1 MQKPFKTY
9 RQQLGIL
16 RSRNL
21 TIANGSRAIKI
32 LKKEGYYNI
41 INGYKHIFLDD
52 ALSQQNREDY
62 YKTGVTFENIYA
74 LYEFDRNMRNILIK
88 YLLAT
93 EASLKTKVAYHFS
106 EQYKQTFN
114 YLDYNNFD
122 SSNPKKVTEL
132 ISRISIVITEHSQKQ
147 SQGGQFY
154 HYLNKYK
161 ELPMWVLVKKMTFGE
176 VNHFFDALQPN
187 LKTVIADEF
196 IDEYKKEHKN
206 FAFAVPTPLSIDVC
220 IYSMLTFL
228 NAFRNICA
236 HDERLYNAIIKKNN
250 KIPKVTLFHKT
261 PQLSFKSRLFDCI
274 LVLGFFISK
283 KEYKILVKQVT
294 AEVDK
299 LSHSLP
305 QSLFNSVL
313 IAMGFAKTWQSD
325 LHL

>member
-21 TIANGSRAIKI
+21 TISNGSRAIKI
-32 LKKEGYYNI
+32 LKREGYYNI

-52 ALSQQNREDY
+52 ALSQQNHEDY

-106 EQYKQTFN
+106 EEYKQTFN

-122 SSNPKKVTEL
+122 SKSPQKVTEL
-132 ISRISIVITEHSQKQ
+132 ISHTSKVITDHSQKQ
-147 SQGGQFY
+147 TQGGQFY

-176 VNHFFDALQPN
+176 INHFFEALQPY

-196 IDEYKKEHKN
+196 TDEFRKEYKQS
-206 FAFAVPTPLSIDVC
+206 AFIAPMPLSMDC
-220 IYSMLTFL
+220 YIYPMLAFL
-228 NAFRNICA
+228 NYFRNICA
-236 HDERLYNAIIKKNN
+236 HDERLYNAVYKKSH
-250 KIPKVTLFHKT
+250 KIPKVTMFHKC
-261 PQLSFKSRLFDCI
+261 PQITFKSKLFDCI
-274 LVLGFFISK
+274 LILGFFVSK
-283 KEYKILVKQVT
+283 KEYRALIKQIT
-294 AEVDK
+294 AEVEK
-299 LSHSLP
+299 LSHELP
-305 QSLFNSVL
+305 QNLFNSVL
-313 IAMGFAKTWQSD
+313 IAMGFSKTWQSD

>member
-1 MQKPFKTY
+1 MLKPFKTY

-21 TIANGSRAIKI
+21 TISNGSRAIKI

-52 ALSQQNREDY
+52 ALSQQTREDY
-62 YKTGVTFENIYA
+62 YKPGVTFENIYA

-106 EQYKQTFN
+106 EHYKQTFN

-122 SSNPKKVTEL
+122 STSPQKVTEL
-132 ISRISIVITEHSQKQ
+132 ISRISKVITEHSQKQ
-147 SQGGQFY
+147 TQGGQFY

-176 VNHFFDALQPN
+176 INHFYEALQPP
-187 LKTVIADEF
+187 LKTAIADEF
-196 IDEYKKEHKN
+196 LNEFKKEYKLS
-206 FAFAVPTPLSIDVC
+206 ALVAPMTPPMDRY
-220 IYSMLTFL
+220 IYPMLTFL
-228 NAFRNICA
+228 NYFRNICA

-250 KIPKVTLFHKT
+250 KILKVTLFHKS
-261 PQLSFKSRLFDCI
+261 PQITFKSRLFDCI

-283 KEYKILVKQVT
+283 KEYKTLVKQV
-294 AEVDK
+294 ADEVDK
-299 LSHSLP
+299 LSRSLP

-313 IAMGFAKTWQSD
+313 IAMGFAKTWRSD